1 MKYLKI
7 EPKARSDYTWRCM
20 AMQINSK
27 KIKKI
32 ILSNLPYAIFAYAG
46 NKLAFAYRI
55 AEGEGFQE
63 KLPPFLYEIGTSFAK
78 VFPSFNHV
86 DLLAGISVAALMK
99 MILYMKSKNKKKFRQ
114 GEEYGSAV

>member
-1 MKYLKI
+1 
-7 EPKARSDYTWRCM
+7 
-20 AMQINSK
+20 MQINSK

-63 KLPPFLYEIGTSFAK
+63 KLPPFLYESAHRLQRFSPALTMSICLRE
-78 VFPSFNHV
+78 FP
-86 DLLAGISVAALMK
+86 LLH
-99 MILYMKSKNKKKFRQ
+99 
-114 GEEYGSAV
+114 